1 MLHSFSLVGFVIII
15 ITFLLFILL
24 IGDCYLVNLWYF
36 FIDHRK
42 VYFLLEKK
50 LLWKFEKYYLVI
62 FLDFFDLLSLF
73 NRLENELSFN

>member
-24 IGDCYLVNLWYF
+24 IGDCYLVNFWYF